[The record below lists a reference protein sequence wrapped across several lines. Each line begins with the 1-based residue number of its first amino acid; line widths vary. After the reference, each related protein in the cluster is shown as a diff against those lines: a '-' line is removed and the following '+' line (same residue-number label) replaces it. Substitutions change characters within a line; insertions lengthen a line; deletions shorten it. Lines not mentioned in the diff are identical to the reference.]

1 MLNII
6 QRRRTRI
13 HHMSATPDLMPLI
26 DMVFILLIF
35 FMLTSTVLKP
45 VIQLTLPTAGTD
57 DPKPP
62 SPPIIITV
70 NKVGNMYI
78 NQDLIQIS
86 QLRSSLRP
94 IVASSHPD
102 DIHIIFSAD
111 KSVDYSVFIQVID
124 ELKQLNIHHISLE
137 HDQPD

>member
-1 MLNII
+1 MFNII
-6 QRRRTRI
+6 QRRRARI

-45 VIQLTLPTAGTD
+45 VIQLTLPTARTD
-57 DPKPP
+57 DPKPQ
-62 SPPIIITV
+62 SPPVIITV
-70 NKVGNMYI
+70 NKFGNMYI
-78 NQDLIQIS
+78 NQDPIQIS
-86 QLRSSLRP
+86 QLRSSLHP
-94 IVASSHPD
+94 IVSSSHPD

-111 KSVDYSVFIQVID
+111 KSVDYAVFIQVID

-137 HDQPD
+137 HDQPG